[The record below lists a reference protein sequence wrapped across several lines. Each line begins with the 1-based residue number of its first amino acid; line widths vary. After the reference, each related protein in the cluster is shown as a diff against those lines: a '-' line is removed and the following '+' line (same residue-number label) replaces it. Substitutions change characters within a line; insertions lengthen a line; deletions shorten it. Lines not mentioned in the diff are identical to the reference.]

1 MDRMNTLVTSMRPS
15 GKPSPVSEQV
25 MSLDTSPVL
34 RAKIRPTSCSEQ
46 KCSRE
51 EREKGTKG
59 YMLPPRRADA
69 SLSLK
74 DGSDPP
80 EVDCAPPISIDGDVT
95 WTFKETTS
103 DQSKDQSLNSE
114 GAKTKDTIKILDEP
128 IAQRTRCMLKMRST
142 SEPRKE
148 SIFLDKTDTEMR
160 QLLIQLVAQNKEQ
173 QDQIKAMNLV
183 LEEVLAQQTIIV
195 NKLHATEMPWESES
209 KRKVS
214 AQTSNEDA
222 KEVVKPCGPRAER
235 ANVCR
240 SVRVTTRRTMLP
252 TTNLDSSD
260 ASSLYI
266 DSPQHARV
274 CMATPKRPQLK
285 DTSISADGNVS

>member
-1 MDRMNTLVTSMRPS
+1 MLRTKTLKRRRGEGSKEHLPA
-15 GKPSPVSEQV
+15 KAA
-25 MSLDTSPVL
+25 DTSL
-34 RAKIRPTSCSEQ
+34 R
-46 KCSRE
+46 
-51 EREKGTKG
+51 
-59 YMLPPRRADA
+59 
-69 SLSLK
+69 LK
-74 DGSDPP
+74 YGSDSLEKDCPP
-80 EVDCAPPISIDGDVT
+80 QICIDEDVT
-95 WTFKETTS
+95 WTFKETKS

-160 QLLIQLVAQNKEQ
+160 KLLIQLVVQNKEQ

-222 KEVVKPCGPRAER
+222 
-235 ANVCR
+235 
-240 SVRVTTRRTMLP
+240 
-252 TTNLDSSD
+252 
-260 ASSLYI
+260 
-266 DSPQHARV
+266 
-274 CMATPKRPQLK
+274 
-285 DTSISADGNVS
+285 